1 MKRKKNAFY
10 SFCRGLLYVP
20 VKLIFPVK
28 LIGKERLPLAD
39 KVVTVSNH
47 LSLLDIAL
55 IGINVSGYRH
65 ILAKKELAENKLFG
79 KLMDWAG
86 AIPVDRGTA
95 DMSAMRKVYD
105 ALDKGEGIT
114 LFPEGTRNK
123 NGEELQAV
131 KSGAALF
138 ALHGKCD
145 VVPIIILHKQRAFR
159 RNYLY
164 VAPAFSLNEYAI
176 GGRVNGA
183 AVASASGRIENEML
197 KARAYLED
205 YVSNKRWKEEKKAKK
220 ERKRLLKQ
228 YKKEAKLA
236 TKNLGRALKELR

>member
-55 IGINVSGYRH
+55 ISINVSGYRH

-86 AIPVDRGTA
+86 AIPVDRGAA

-123 NGEELQAV
+123 NGEELRKV
-131 KSGAALF
+131 RILF
-138 ALHGKCD
+138 
-145 VVPIIILHKQRAFR
+145 
-159 RNYLY
+159 
-164 VAPAFSLNEYAI
+164 
-176 GGRVNGA
+176 
-183 AVASASGRIENEML
+183 L
-197 KARAYLED
+197 KHF
-205 YVSNKRWKEEKKAKK
+205 
-220 ERKRLLKQ
+220 
-228 YKKEAKLA
+228 
-236 TKNLGRALKELR
+236 

>member
-28 LIGKERLPLAD
+28 VVGKERLPLAD

-55 IGINVSGYRH
+55 VGINIKGYRH
-65 ILAKKELAENKLFG
+65 ILAKKELAENKFFG
-79 KLMDWAG
+79 KLMDCAG
-86 AIPVDRGTA
+86 AIPVDRGAA
-95 DMSAMRKVYD
+95 DMSAMRKVFD

-123 NGEELQAV
+123 SGEDLQEV

-138 ALHGKCD
+138 ALHGKCE
-145 VVPIIILHKQRAFR
+145 VVPIMILHKQRAFKK
-159 RNYLY
+159 NYLY
-164 VAPAFSLNEYAI
+164 VAPPFSLNEYAV

-183 AVASASGRIENEML
+183 AVASASKRIEAEMQ
-197 KARAYLED
+197 KAKAYIED
-205 YVSNKRWKEEKKAKK
+205 YVANKRWKEEKKAAKK
-220 ERKRLLKQ
+220 RKSQLKK
-228 YKKEAKLA
+228 YKKEAKHA
-236 TKNLGRALKELR
+236 GKVMKRALKGI

>member
-28 LIGKERLPLAD
+28 IVGKERLPLDD

-47 LSLLDIAL
+47 LSLIDIAL
-55 IGINVSGYRH
+55 VGINIKGYRH
-65 ILAKKELAENKLFG
+65 ILAKKELADNKFFG
-79 KLMDWAG
+79 KLMDLAG
-86 AIPVDRGTA
+86 AIPVDRGAA
-95 DMSAMRKVYD
+95 DMSAMRKVFD
-105 ALDKGEGIT
+105 ALDNGEGIT

-123 NGEELQAV
+123 NDENLQEV

-145 VVPIIILHKQRAFR
+145 VVPIMILHKQRAFK

-164 VAPAFSLNEYAI
+164 VAPPFSLNEYAV

-183 AVASASGRIENEML
+183 AVASASKRIESEMQ
-197 KARAYLED
+197 KAKAYIED
-205 YVSNKRWKEEKKAKK
+205 YVSGKRWKEEKNVAKQQK
-220 ERKRLLKQ
+220 KLLKK
-228 YKKEAKLA
+228 YKKEAKRA
-236 TKNLGRALKELR
+236 TKAVRRALNILK

>member
-1 MKRKKNAFY
+1 
-10 SFCRGLLYVP
+10 
-20 VKLIFPVK
+20 
-28 LIGKERLPLAD
+28 
-39 KVVTVSNH
+39 
-47 LSLLDIAL
+47 
-55 IGINVSGYRH
+55 
-65 ILAKKELAENKLFG
+65 
-79 KLMDWAG
+79 MDWAG
-86 AIPVDRGTA
+86 AIPVDRGAA

>member
-1 MKRKKNAFY
+1 
-10 SFCRGLLYVP
+10 
-20 VKLIFPVK
+20 
-28 LIGKERLPLAD
+28 
-39 KVVTVSNH
+39 
-47 LSLLDIAL
+47 
-55 IGINVSGYRH
+55 
-65 ILAKKELAENKLFG
+65 
-79 KLMDWAG
+79 
-86 AIPVDRGTA
+86 
-95 DMSAMRKVYD
+95 MSAMRKVYD

-183 AVASASGRIENEML
+183 ARRFGF
-197 KARAYLED
+197 RAH
-205 YVSNKRWKEEKKAKK
+205 
-220 ERKRLLKQ
+220 RKRDAEGESILGGLRFQ
-228 YKKEAKLA
+228 QALERGKESEKRAQA
-236 TKNLGRALKELR
+236 TVKAI